1 MSRGPAENAS
11 KSRSSGSLGLLARL
25 AENKIQAALHQIAE
39 VQKARAKNEHQQ
51 NQITQLKQDYA
62 QRLAALTVDRG
73 LTQAQE
79 LRKFIQNLLT
89 MEEKVLLEQQS
100 IEQKLGVAQT
110 VLQQAQLEKRKMES
124 LVERSEAKAAKA
136 QSIVEQRALDAAGLA
151 RYTREK
157 PARTESRLPREHL
170 KNATS

>member
-1 MSRGPAENAS
+1 MSHGPADNAS

-25 AENKIQAALHQIAE
+25 AENKVQAALHKIAE
-39 VQKARAKNEHQQ
+39 VQKALAKNEHQKK
-51 NQITQLKQDYA
+51 QIAQLKQDYT
-62 QRLAALTVDRG
+62 QRLAALTVDKG

-79 LRKFIQNLLT
+79 LRKFIQNLLV

-110 VLQQAQLEKRKMES
+110 ALQEAQLEKRKMES

-151 RYTREK
+151 RFNRK
-157 PARTESRLPREHL
+157 Q
-170 KNATS
+170 ATA